1 MSRRTAAAGAGLG
14 LTVTDPRAVLFLDVD
29 GTLLP
34 FGGPPVPV
42 TADRGWDVWQSPENT
57 NLVKLRPD
65 HGTRLLA
72 LPCELMWATA
82 WMHEAN
88 EVIAPRIGLPQ
99 LPVVGLPEWSEESE
113 DEDVHWKLPTL
124 VEVASGRPFV
134 WMDDEISAADE
145 AWVAAHHPGPALL
158 VRVVST
164 HGITEDDFARVEGWL
179 AGL

>member
-1 MSRRTAAAGAGLG
+1 MAE
-14 LTVTDPRAVLFLDVD
+14 PRAVLFLDVD

-34 FGGPPVPV
+34 FGGPPLPAAAERV
-42 TADRGWDVWQSPENT
+42 WEVWQSPENT
-57 NLVKLRPD
+57 NLVRLRPD

-82 WMHEAN
+82 WMDEAN

-99 LPVVGLPEWSEESE
+99 LPVVGLPEWTEEAE
-113 DEDVHWKLPTL
+113 AEEVHWKLPTL
-124 VEVASGRPFV
+124 IEVARGRPFV
-134 WMDDEISAADE
+134 WLDDEISEADE

-158 VRVVST
+158 VRVVPAD
-164 HGITEDDFARVEGWL
+164 GLTEGDFARVEGWL